1 MPQAPRISPSMRRNV
16 SHLAYLACFVR
27 WQTILTL
34 PSQPRGGSVGHDGER
49 PLHCCRQV
57 PRWRW
62 QDSPAVWM
70 VVWHCQGLVDFFSF
84 CFLVIISCVY
94 SIWKSPFLLL
104 FLFGLYLEQRFVC
117 FESYTL
123 NEFPSPQPSFALP
136 FWGLIWLATISSAM
150 SVEMNYNDSH
160 TTVWCYGR

>member
-49 PLHCCRQV
+49 PLQCCLQV

-104 FLFGLYLEQRFVC
+104 FPFWIISWAAFCVFRVIYVERISFSTAFLC
-117 FESYTL
+117 
-123 NEFPSPQPSFALP
+123 PSFLGTDLTCNN
-136 FWGLIWLATISSAM
+136 FF
-150 SVEMNYNDSH
+150 SH
-160 TTVWCYGR
+160 VSGNELQRQPYYCLMLR